1 MSYSYTKVYK
11 TTSLVDQKHPNEIKL
26 FLNNGE
32 IVKVYLSIFIQE
44 IIINYSIIF
53 QLFIYIYSMLF

>member
-32 IVKVYLSIFIQE
+32 IVKVYLYIFI
-44 IIINYSIIF
+44 INTINFNDQNKIIF
-53 QLFIYIYSMLF
+53 QSITF

>member
-32 IVKVYLSIFIQE
+32 IVKVYL
-44 IIINYSIIF
+44 
-53 QLFIYIYSMLF
+53 YILLNNVHVLNSCAFTCNLEC